1 MTRITELHYNLNIM
15 FDLQK
20 QGISGETESSKFAEG
35 KCHLKNKI
43 KFNALK
49 WTLQLC
55 PILVIVYIII
65 KAII

>member
-1 MTRITELHYNLNIM
+1 M

-20 QGISGETESSKFAEG
+20 QGITGESDCSKVAEG
-35 KCHLKNKI
+35 KHHLKSKM

-65 KAII
+65 KAVI

>member
-1 MTRITELHYNLNIM
+1 MIRIDQLNDNLNIM
-15 FDLQK
+15 FEMHK
-20 QGISGETESSKFAEG
+20 QGISGESDCSKVAEG
-35 KCHLKNKI
+35 KHHLKSKA

-65 KAII
+65 KAVI

>member
-1 MTRITELHYNLNIM
+1 MTRITELHDNLNIM
-15 FDLQK
+15 FDLYK
-20 QGISGETESSKFAEG
+20 QGITGESEPSKFAEG
-35 KCHLKNKI
+35 KFHLKNKT

-55 PILVIVYIII
+55 PILLVIYIIV

>member
-1 MTRITELHYNLNIM
+1 MTRITELHDNLNIM
-15 FDLQK
+15 FDLYK
-20 QGISGETESSKFAEG
+20 QGITGETESSKFAEG
-35 KCHLKNKI
+35 KHHLKSKT

-49 WTLQLC
+49 WTIQLC

>member
-1 MTRITELHYNLNIM
+1 M

-35 KCHLKNKI
+35 KCHLKNKM

-55 PILVIVYIII
+55 PILLVIYIIV

>member
-1 MTRITELHYNLNIM
+1 M
-15 FDLQK
+15 FEMHK
-20 QGISGETESSKFAEG
+20 QGISGETDCSKVAEG
-35 KCHLKNKI
+35 KHHLKSKA

-65 KAII
+65 KAVI

>member
-1 MTRITELHYNLNIM
+1 MTRITELHDNLNIM
-15 FDLQK
+15 FDLYK
-20 QGISGETESSKFAEG
+20 QGITGETESSKFAEG
-35 KCHLKNKI
+35 KCHLKNKM

-65 KAII
+65 KAIL

>member
-1 MTRITELHYNLNIM
+1 MTRITELHDNLNIM

-20 QGISGETESSKFAEG
+20 QGITGESDCSKVAEG
-35 KCHLKNKI
+35 KHHLKSKM

-55 PILVIVYIII
+55 PILFVIYIIV